1 MSYLPIFSLSLSC
14 ICKVCAA
21 INWETSLPD
30 PTFPCFQ
37 EQRNNCLVEEVCV
50 FVISCKSVEKQM
62 KLSLLKKSPEERAYL
77 FANQMPSGTNI
88 QEIHPMFTEKC
99 NSMLG
104 AELLL
109 YTPTSIVLERS
120 TSESFWRQ
128 SV

>member
-1 MSYLPIFSLSLSC
+1 
-14 ICKVCAA
+14 
-21 INWETSLPD
+21 
-30 PTFPCFQ
+30 
-37 EQRNNCLVEEVCV
+37 
-50 FVISCKSVEKQM
+50 M

-128 SV
+128 SVWSVKSRPRNVWSSQQAIFSDDRIVSDLSAEA